1 MLHRFYD
8 IVGERD
14 DLTEFAV
21 EKDYILDVPEHD
33 MSTPI
38 ERQEYLANMFDMI
51 VAASGH
57 NVASFRTEAIR

>member
-38 ERQEYLANMFDMI
+38 ERQEYLANMFDII

-57 NVASFRTEAIR
+57 NVSSFRTEAVS

>member
-33 MSTPI
+33 MSTPMD
-38 ERQEYLANMFDMI
+38 RQEHLGIMFDMI

-57 NVASFRTEAIR
+57 NVASFRTEAVS